1 MKSRCPDEQLKAV
14 MREKNMTRTTRQM
27 DDLANIDDLFEHF
40 TSLIVQVF
48 YTRDTNSAM
57 LIVET

>member
-1 MKSRCPDEQLKAV
+1 
-14 MREKNMTRTTRQM
+14 MREKNRPRTTRQM

-48 YTRDTNSAM
+48 YTRDKITAI
-57 LIVET
+57 LIVETEIT